1 MKKFITENM
10 RIIIIILSIL
20 ILLLIIIGLVLITNS
35 TKDKNDQTDY
45 TISNEVVELPGTK
58 VLKSDKL
65 AEEHC
70 LDNICVS
77 DVIIYTVNNE
87 GRMECN
93 ITNKSNDTKSGYLRL
108 KFNKESLI
116 ISYQDLLPDSSSK
129 ATAQYT
135 NKKINDVDDYSL
147 EKLTNEEQKSLIKSK

>member
-10 RIIIIILSIL
+10 KIIIIILSIL
-20 ILLLIIIGLVLITNS
+20 ILLLIIIGLIFAAKT
-35 TKDKNDQTDY
+35 TKDRNDQTDY
-45 TISNEVVELPGTK
+45 TFSNEVVELPGTK
-58 VLKSDKL
+58 ILKSDKL

-116 ISYQDLLPDSSSK
+116 ISYQDLSPDSSSK

-135 NKKINDVDDYSL
+135 NKKIDNINDYSL
-147 EKLTNEEQKSLIKSK
+147 EKLTKEEIKTLIKSK